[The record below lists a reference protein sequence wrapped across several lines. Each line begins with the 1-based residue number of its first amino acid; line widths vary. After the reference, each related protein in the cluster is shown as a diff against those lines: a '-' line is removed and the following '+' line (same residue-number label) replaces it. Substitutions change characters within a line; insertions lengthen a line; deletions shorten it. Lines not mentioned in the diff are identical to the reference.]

1 MRATVSLI
9 VALIMLAGPVIGCR
23 PSQQQLRIMEEAR
36 GLLEARVASGGKLV
50 PVQRGDLRAIKQMQA
65 RLHAAGVP
73 AMLTAGPPGG

>member
-1 MRATVSLI
+1 MN
-9 VALIMLAGPVIGCR
+9 
-23 PSQQQLRIMEEAR
+23 EEQAR

-50 PVQRGDLRAIKQMQA
+50 PVQRGDLRVIKQMRA

>member
-1 MRATVSLI
+1 MNE
-9 VALIMLAGPVIGCR
+9 
-23 PSQQQLRIMEEAR
+23 EEAR

-50 PVQRGDLRAIKQMQA
+50 PVQRGDLRAIKLMQG